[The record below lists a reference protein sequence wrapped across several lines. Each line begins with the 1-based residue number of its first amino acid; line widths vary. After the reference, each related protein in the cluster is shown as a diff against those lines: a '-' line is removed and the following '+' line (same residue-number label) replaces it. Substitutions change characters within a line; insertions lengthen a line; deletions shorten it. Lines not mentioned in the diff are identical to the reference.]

1 MVPVALWLARKRA
14 GRRWL
19 GHLNAVGGLIFL
31 MEEGTGRTYFV
42 DTGAAVSVVPFRGR
56 SATAT
61 AYLTGPDNKVISAWG
76 SVQLQLRF
84 SGRIFSGNFVQAAVS
99 KPILGIDFLARH
111 KLLVDA
117 AGRCALDFAAAGP
130 T

>member
-1 MVPVALWLARKRA
+1 MPFALWLAGKRA

-19 GHLNAVGGLIFL
+19 RQLTVVGELIFL
-31 MEEGTGRTYFV
+31 MEEGTGRAYLV

-61 AYLTGPDNKVISAWG
+61 AYLTGPDNKVIPAWG
-76 SVQLQLRF
+76 SVWPQLHF
-84 SGRIFSGNFVQAAVS
+84 SGRVFDGDFVRAVCGTPHRLFSGSWIAF
-99 KPILGIDFLARH
+99 
-111 KLLVDA
+111 
-117 AGRCALDFAAAGP
+117 FATCPSASA